1 MRRAGHT
8 RMHREALEAAAVVAG
23 QSESADRI
31 EAIARALRDAPP
43 RFVVTCA
50 RGSSDHAATF
60 AKYLTEAELGIP
72 VASAAPSIASVYG
85 RRQLLDSA
93 LAIVISQS
101 GRSPDIV
108 RYAEDARAG
117 GARLVAL
124 VNVAG
129 SPLAEVAHDVLP
141 IGAGEERSVAATKSY
156 IGSLALLVRLVAAW
170 SGDGALSAA
179 LDDLPAILARAA
191 RLDWSPAVEALRDAS
206 QMFVVGRGLGFG
218 IAQEAALKLKE
229 TCGLHA
235 EAVSAAEI
243 RHGPMAI
250 AGEGF
255 PVLLLAQ
262 DDAAAEGTAA
272 LAAELRE
279 RGARVLLAAPDGL
292 APDLPI
298 AAGAHPACTAIGL
311 IQSFYPMAAALS
323 VARDF
328 DPDAPPY
335 LRKVTETL

>member
-1 MRRAGHT
+1 
-8 RMHREALEAAAVVAG
+8 MHREALEAAATVAG
-23 QSESADRI
+23 QRESTGGVI
-31 EAIARALRDAPP
+31 EEIVRALRDAPP

-60 AKYLTEAELGIP
+60 AKYLIEAELGIP
-72 VASAAPSIASVYG
+72 VASAAPSIASVYE
-85 RRQLLDSA
+85 RRQLLDGA
-93 LAIVISQS
+93 LVIAISQS
-101 GRSPDIV
+101 GKSPDIV

-117 GARLVAL
+117 GARVAAL
-124 VNVAG
+124 VNAAG
-129 SPLAEVAHDVLP
+129 SPLDDVAHHVLP

-156 IGSLALLVRLVAAW
+156 IGSLSLLARLVAAW
-170 SGDGALSAA
+170 KDDGELSAA
-179 LDDLPAILARAA
+179 VDDLPAVLERAA
-191 RLDWSPAVEALRDAS
+191 RHDWSPAVEALRHAS
-206 QMFVVGRGLGFG
+206 HLFVVGRGLGFG

-235 EAVSAAEI
+235 EAISAAEI

-250 AGEGF
+250 AGPGF

-262 DDAAAEGTAA
+262 DDATAEGTAA

-279 RGARVLLAAPDGL
+279 RGAKVLLAAPTVL

-298 AAGAHPACTAIGL
+298 AAAAHPACGAIGL

-323 VARDF
+323 VARGF